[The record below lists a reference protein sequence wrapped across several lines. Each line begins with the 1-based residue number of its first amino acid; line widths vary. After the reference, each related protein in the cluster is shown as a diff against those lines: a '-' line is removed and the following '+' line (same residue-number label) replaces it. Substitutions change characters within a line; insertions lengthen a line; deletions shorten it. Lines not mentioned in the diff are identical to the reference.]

1 MISVSMDTD
10 VKAWRK
16 AVKEDGLEW
25 IQACDLQGAD
35 GKAVR
40 AYRVTGIPHIFVL
53 DGNNK
58 IIGEKLKGQELDDLL
73 AKYLK

>member
-1 MISVSMDTD
+1 M
-10 VKAWRK
+10 
-16 AVKEDGLEW
+16 
-25 IQACDLQGAD
+25 DLQGAD